1 MSTPIHIEIQPPLTC
16 SVSLLIRR
24 PRTRELCLTAYIT
37 ISTPILPRKHIFKR
51 EIAPNKK
58 TAFLWV
64 SVNPTNT
71 WTSYGHTPSRRWRLG
86 DRKRC
91 PQRRNFICDDI
102 TSEPGFA
109 VIESCICLDGLYVLS
124 VCVREWEEGTEAN
137 RTMIAAQRP
146 QKPSVALYKA
156 CEPPHRPSAFA
167 PSPPP
172 PRYLIELKFVQ
183 KCFPRTSEFLFV

>member
-1 MSTPIHIEIQPPLTC
+1 MSTPIHIEIQSPLTC

-51 EIAPNKK
+51 ERAPNKK
-58 TAFLWV
+58 TPFLWV
-64 SVNPTNT
+64 WVNPTNT

-86 DRKRC
+86 DRKCC

-124 VCVREWEEGTEAN
+124 VCERMRG
-137 RTMIAAQRP
+137 R
-146 QKPSVALYKA
+146 
-156 CEPPHRPSAFA
+156 HRGKQNDDYSTA
-167 PSPPP
+167 PSETLCSP
-172 PRYLIELKFVQ
+172 LQSL
-183 KCFPRTSEFLFV
+183 RTSPQTSDFCPFSPATPRSYRA